1 MEALIVNLEMMDSLL
16 DGIAVLLHVTPDLSC
31 MAVPLESVWLG
42 GAGLYGLAEKQ
53 DVFKV
58 QYNCHKLL

>member
-1 MEALIVNLEMMDSLL
+1 MNLEMTDSLL
-16 DGIAVLLHVTPDLSC
+16 DGIAVLLHVILDLSC
-31 MAVPLESVWLG
+31 MVAPLESVWLG

-53 DVFKV
+53 HVFKV